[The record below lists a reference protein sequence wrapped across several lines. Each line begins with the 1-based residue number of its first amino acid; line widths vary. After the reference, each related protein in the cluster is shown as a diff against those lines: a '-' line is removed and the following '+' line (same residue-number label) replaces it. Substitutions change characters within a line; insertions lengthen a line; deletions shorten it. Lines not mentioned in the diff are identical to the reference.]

1 MDDAILRPA
10 TAARICAWLLVL
22 PMLAQPLMATQFDVR
37 VEAGGAALADAVAS
51 LHPDV
56 PATLPAGTAEMDQV
70 DANFLPGVLPI
81 TVGTRVRFPNSDNT
95 LHQVYSFSPTKRFE
109 LPLYSGRAAEPIL
122 FDTAGVVAIGC
133 NIHDWMIGHIVVL
146 DTPYF
151 AKTDADGHARIE
163 APPGRYRLEVWH
175 ARANP
180 PLPPQTI
187 ELVDGPP
194 LSRSVQLTL
203 DPPPPPRPGN
213 ERLRALQEKFH
224 SLGRDP

>member
-1 MDDAILRPA
+1 MDDTILQPA
-10 TAARICAWLLVL
+10 GAARACARLLAL
-22 PMLAQPLMATQFDVR
+22 LMLAPPLMAAQFDVR
-37 VEAGGAALADAVAS
+37 VESDGVALADAVAS
-51 LHPDV
+51 LHPEV
-56 PATLPAGTAEMDQV
+56 PVALPAGTAEMDQV

-122 FDTAGVVAIGC
+122 FDTAGVVAVGC

-151 AKTDADGHARIE
+151 ARTDAAGHARIE
-163 APPGRYRLEVWH
+163 APSGRYRLDVWH

-180 PLPPQTI
+180 PLPPQALD
-187 ELVDGPP
+187 LVDGPV
-194 LSRSVQLTL
+194 LTRSVQLTL